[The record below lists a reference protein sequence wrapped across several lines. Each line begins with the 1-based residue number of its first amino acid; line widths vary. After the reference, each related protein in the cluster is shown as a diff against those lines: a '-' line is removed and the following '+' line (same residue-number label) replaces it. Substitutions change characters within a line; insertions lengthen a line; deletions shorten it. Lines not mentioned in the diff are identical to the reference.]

1 MIALVQR
8 CLRGS
13 VEVDG
18 VIVGEIG
25 NGLTVFVGFQPGDTA
40 LLDEK
45 LVAKLLALRVFA
57 DDAGKMNRS
66 VVDAGGNV
74 LLIPNFTLA
83 ADTSGG
89 NRPSFT
95 TAMPPDEAR
104 ARFERLLG
112 LLKQRLSNAQCGRFG
127 ADMKI
132 HVLNDG
138 PVNLILRLP

>member
-13 VEVDG
+13 VEVEG
-18 VIVGEIG
+18 VVVGEIAH
-25 NGLTVFVGFQPGDTA
+25 GLTVFVGLEPNDPET
-40 LLDEK
+40 LDDK
-45 LVAKLLALRVFA
+45 LVTKLLALRIFS
-57 DDAGKMNRS
+57 DDAGKMNKS
-66 VVDAGGNV
+66 VVETGGGV

-95 TAMPPDEAR
+95 TAMPPDLAR
-104 ARFERLLG
+104 PRFERLCELLG
-112 LLKQRLSNAQCGRFG
+112 ARLAGAQSGRFG

-132 HVLNDG
+132 NVLNDG
-138 PVNLILRLP
+138 PVNLILRLV

>member
-18 VIVGEIG
+18 TIVGEIG
-25 NGLTVFVGFQPGDTA
+25 NGLTVFVGFQPGDA
-40 LLDEK
+40 ELLDEK
-45 LVAKLLALRVFA
+45 LVTKLLSLRVFA
-57 DDAGKMNRS
+57 DDAGKMNKS
-66 VVDAGGNV
+66 VVDTGGNI

-95 TAMPPDEAR
+95 SAMPPDQAR
-104 ARFERLLG
+104 PRFERLVE
-112 LLKQRLSNAQCGRFG
+112 LLKARLSNAQSGRFG

-138 PVNLILRLP
+138 PVNLILQLP

>member
-25 NGLTVFVGFQPGDTA
+25 NGLTVFVGLHPDDAET
-40 LLDEK
+40 LDDK
-45 LVAKLLALRVFA
+45 LVHKLLALRVFA
-57 DDAGKMNRS
+57 DEAGKMNKS
-66 VVDAGGNV
+66 VVDTGGNI

-95 TAMPPDEAR
+95 SAMHPDQAR
-104 ARFERLLG
+104 PRFERLFA
-112 LLKQRLSNAQCGRFG
+112 LLKSRLGNAQCGRFG

-132 HVLNDG
+132 LVLNDG
-138 PVNLILRLP
+138 PVNLILRLE

>member
-8 CLRGS
+8 CLHGS

-25 NGLTVFVGFQPGDTA
+25 HGLTVFVGFQPNDA
-40 LLDEK
+40 EALDEK

-57 DDAGKMNRS
+57 DDAGKMNKS
-66 VVDAGGNV
+66 VVETGGNI

-89 NRPSFT
+89 TRPSFT
-95 TAMPPDEAR
+95 TAMPPDQAR
-104 ARFERLLG
+104 PRFERLVD
-112 LLKQRLSNAQCGRFG
+112 LLKARLSIARCGRFG

-132 HVLNDG
+132 QVLNDG

>member
-25 NGLTVFVGFQPGDTA
+25 NGLTVFVGFQPNDGEA
-40 LLDEK
+40 LDEK

-57 DDAGKMNRS
+57 DDAGKMNKS
-66 VVDAGGNV
+66 VVDSGGNI

-95 TAMPPDEAR
+95 TAMPPDLAR
-104 ARFERLLG
+104 ARFERLVA
-112 LLKQRLSNAQCGRFG
+112 LLKARLSNAQSGRFG

-132 HVLNDG
+132 QVLNDG
-138 PVNLILRLP
+138 PVNLILRLE

>member
-1 MIALVQR
+1 MIVLVQR

-18 VIVGEIG
+18 VTVGEIG
-25 NGLTVFVGFQPGDTA
+25 SGLTVFVGFQPGDA
-40 LLDEK
+40 DSLDEK
-45 LVAKLLALRVFA
+45 LVSKLLAMRVFA
-57 DDAGKMNRS
+57 DDAGKMNKS
-66 VVDAGGNV
+66 VVDTGGNI

-95 TAMPPDEAR
+95 TAMPPDQAR
-104 ARFERLLG
+104 PRFERLVG
-112 LLKQRLSNAQCGRFG
+112 LLTARWSNTRSGRFG

-132 HVLNDG
+132 RVLNDG
-138 PVNLILRLP
+138 PVNLILRLA

>member
-25 NGLTVFVGFQPGDTA
+25 NGLTVFVGFQPNDA
-40 LLDEK
+40 EALDEK
-45 LVAKLLALRVFA
+45 IVAKLLALRVFT
-57 DDAGKMNRS
+57 DDAGKMNKS
-66 VVDAGGNV
+66 VVDVGGNILV
-74 LLIPNFTLA
+74 IPNFTLA

-95 TAMPPDEAR
+95 TAMPPDLAR
-104 ARFERLLG
+104 ARFERLVA
-112 LLKQRLSNAQCGRFG
+112 LLKARLSNAQSGRFG

-132 HVLNDG
+132 HVQNDG
-138 PVNLILRLP
+138 PVNLILRLE

>member
-18 VIVGEIG
+18 TIVGEIG
-25 NGLTVFVGFQPGDTA
+25 NGLTVFVGFQPGDA
-40 LLDEK
+40 ESLDEK
-45 LVAKLLALRVFA
+45 IVTKLLSLRVFA
-57 DDAGKMNRS
+57 DDAGKMNKS
-66 VVDAGGNV
+66 VIDTGGNI

-95 TAMPPDEAR
+95 SAMPPDQAR
-104 ARFERLLG
+104 PRFERLVE
-112 LLKQRLSNAQCGRFG
+112 LLKARLSNAQSGRFG

-138 PVNLILRLP
+138 PVNLVLRLP

>member
-18 VIVGEIG
+18 VIVGEISH
-25 NGLTVFVGFQPGDTA
+25 GLTVFVGLEPNDADALGD
-40 LLDEK
+40 K
-45 LVAKLLALRVFA
+45 LVTKLLALRIFS

-66 VVDAGGNV
+66 VVDAGGNI

-95 TAMPPDEAR
+95 TAMPPDLAR
-104 ARFERLLG
+104 PRFERLCE
-112 LLKQRLSNAQCGRFG
+112 LLRSRLAGAQSGRFG

-138 PVNLILRLP
+138 PVNLILRLA

>member
-25 NGLTVFVGFQPGDTA
+25 KGFVAFVAFEPADAEA
-40 LLDEK
+40 LDDK
-45 LVAKLLALRVFA
+45 LVAKLLALRIFA
-57 DDAGKMNRS
+57 DDAGKMNKS
-66 VVDAGGNV
+66 VVDTAGGI

-95 TAMPPDEAR
+95 GAMAPGPAA
-104 ARFERLLG
+104 ARFERLVG
-112 LLKQRLSNAQCGRFG
+112 LLRSRLPSAASGRFG
-127 ADMKI
+127 ADMK
-132 HVLNDG
+132 VDVVNDG
-138 PVNLILRLP
+138 PIRLILKLG

>member
-8 CLRGS
+8 CLQGS

-18 VIVGEIG
+18 VTVGAIG
-25 NGLTVFVGFQPGDTA
+25 RGLTVFVGFQPGDAET
-40 LLDEK
+40 LDEK

-57 DDAGKMNRS
+57 DEAGKMNKS
-66 VVDAGGNV
+66 VVDTGGNI

-95 TAMPPDEAR
+95 SAMPPDQAR
-104 ARFERLLG
+104 PRFERLFE
-112 LLKQRLSNAQCGRFG
+112 LLRARLRDVQCGRFG

-132 HVLNDG
+132 QVLNDG

>member
-18 VIVGEIG
+18 EIVGQIEH
-25 NGLTVFVGFQPGDTA
+25 GLTVFVGFQPGDA
-40 LLDEK
+40 EALDEK
-45 LVAKLLALRVFA
+45 LVTKLLALRVFA
-57 DDAGKMNRS
+57 DDAGKMNKS
-66 VVDAGGNV
+66 VVETGGSI

-95 TAMPPDEAR
+95 TAMPPDQAR
-104 ARFERLLG
+104 PRFERLVD
-112 LLKQRLSNAQCGRFG
+112 LLTARLRNTQSGRFG

-132 HVLNDG
+132 QVLNDG

>member
-1 MIALVQR
+1 MVALVQR

-18 VIVGEIG
+18 VIVGEISH
-25 NGLTVFVGFQPGDTA
+25 GLTVFVGLEPNDADA
-40 LLDEK
+40 LDDK
-45 LVAKLLALRVFA
+45 LVTKLLALRIFS

-66 VVDAGGNV
+66 VVDAGGNI

-95 TAMPPDEAR
+95 TAMPPDLAR
-104 ARFERLLG
+104 PRFERLCE
-112 LLKQRLSNAQCGRFG
+112 LLRSRLAGAQSGRFG

-138 PVNLILRLP
+138 PVNLILRLA

>member
-25 NGLTVFVGFQPGDTA
+25 NGLTVFVGFQPNDA
-40 LLDEK
+40 EVLDEK

-57 DDAGKMNRS
+57 DDAGKMNKS
-66 VVDAGGNV
+66 VVDAGGNILV
-74 LLIPNFTLA
+74 IPNFTLA

-95 TAMPPDEAR
+95 TAMPPDLAR
-104 ARFERLLG
+104 ARFERLVA
-112 LLKQRLSNAQCGRFG
+112 LLKARLSNAQCGRFG

-132 HVLNDG
+132 QVLNDG
-138 PVNLILRLP
+138 PVNLILRLE